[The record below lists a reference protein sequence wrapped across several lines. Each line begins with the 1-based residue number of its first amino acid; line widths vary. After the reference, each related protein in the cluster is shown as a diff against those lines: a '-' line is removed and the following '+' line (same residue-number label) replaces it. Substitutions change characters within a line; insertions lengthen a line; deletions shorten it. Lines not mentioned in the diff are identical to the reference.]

1 MSHLETFVKDESGA
15 TSIEYAFI
23 AALIGIAII
32 GSLTTVGST
41 VNSAF
46 QSFAT
51 ELNEAQSD
59 S

>member
-1 MSHLETFVKDESGA
+1 MSHLESFVKDETGA

-23 AALIGIAII
+23 AALIGVAII
-32 GSLTTVGST
+32 GSLQTVGST
-41 VNSAF
+41 VDGAF

-51 ELNEAQSD
+51 ELNNAQS